1 MILHPTISVSDIY
14 RTCQSKRNR
23 LQSHSGKHY
32 VTLVVMTPT
41 NLTEK
46 QSELLAQFHELENA
60 KNKEEKSSWSKKIS
74 LDLDKAWSRLKSFA
88 GQSQS

>member
-1 MILHPTISVSDIY
+1 VLLNPTSATSIDLNSNLLLS
-14 RTCQSKRNR
+14 C
-23 LQSHSGKHY
+23 SGKHY

-41 NLTEK
+41 NMTEK
-46 QSELLAQFHELENA
+46 QAELLKQYHELENA
-60 KNKEEKSSWSKKIS
+60 KGKEEKSTWSKKIS

>member
-1 MILHPTISVSDIY
+1 MYEVSLHPASALSVHLNSDLTSL
-14 RTCQSKRNR
+14 R
-23 LQSHSGKHY
+23 SGKHY

-41 NLTEK
+41 NMTEK
-46 QSELLAQFHELENA
+46 QEELLKQYHELENA
-60 KNKEEKSSWSKKIS
+60 KGKEEKSTWSKKIS